1 MNILNINNP
10 IKCSI
15 YAGLF
20 FFILTMIYLL
30 ISKPDFITFLDKD
43 GIRKIDISL
52 LLVTSILIQITVS
65 IISFFILTSN
75 RVVEYSEKSVS
86 QNFL

>member
-1 MNILNINNP
+1 MNDP

-20 FFILTMIYLL
+20 FLIFTMIYLL
-30 ISKPDFITFLDKD
+30 ISKPNFITYLDKD

-65 IISFFILTSN
+65 IIAFFILTSN